1 MLDSF
6 LSWIFIL
13 PLIADCD
20 DDDGKIGDNIGR
32 LVAVFLSRGTTLMD
46 LD

>member
-1 MLDSF
+1 M
-6 LSWIFIL
+6 
-13 PLIADCD
+13 PLATDCD
-20 DDDGKIGDNIGR
+20 DDDGKIGDDIGR